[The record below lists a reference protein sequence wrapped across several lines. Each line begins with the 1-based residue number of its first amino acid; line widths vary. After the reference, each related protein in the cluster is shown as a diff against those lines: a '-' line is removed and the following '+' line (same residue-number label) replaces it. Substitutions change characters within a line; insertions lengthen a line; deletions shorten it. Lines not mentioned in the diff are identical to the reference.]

1 MRGCDFA
8 FKKDGV
14 PTTGEPDELGATL
27 RSHKADQE
35 SFGWSKSHFKSDHAI
50 CVVTAVWQVAVRM
63 PQRFGVGA
71 EARLPFARWEN
82 GRQLTRE
89 DVQKVLKKAATAVG
103 LPSERFMTHS
113 LRVGGASALYHAVND
128 VEIVKRWGRWSSTAF
143 HRYLWDSS
151 EQARDLASRM
161 ARDEASIH
169 YT

>member
-1 MRGCDFA
+1 MG
-8 FKKDGV
+8 
-14 PTTGEPDELGATL
+14 
-27 RSHKADQE
+27 
-35 SFGWSKSHFKSDHAI
+35 
-50 CVVTAVWQVAVRM
+50 
-63 PQRFGVGA
+63 
-71 EARLPFARWEN
+71 LPFARWEN